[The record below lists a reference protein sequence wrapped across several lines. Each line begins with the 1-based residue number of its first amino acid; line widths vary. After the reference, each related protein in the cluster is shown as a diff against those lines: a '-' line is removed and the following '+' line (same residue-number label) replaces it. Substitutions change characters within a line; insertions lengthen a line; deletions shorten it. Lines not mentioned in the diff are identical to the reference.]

1 MNVRVLV
8 WFAFAAAFAVVVVSA
23 ALAGG
28 HAAPRGPIVGSALSP
43 GDRLWVQRYSGPG
56 ANFDDPRA
64 VGVSPDGS
72 KVFVTGQSNTSAS
85 SDYATVGYDAAT
97 GMQLWAKR
105 YNGPANSFDGAKALG
120 VSPDG
125 STVFVTGQSDG
136 SGGFDYATI
145 AYDAATGTQLWVKR
159 YNGPENRGNVANA
172 LRVSPDG
179 SRVFVTGES
188 IGSGSDFDYATV
200 AYDAATGTQLW
211 VTRYNGPASSSDQAN
226 ALGVS
231 TDGSRV
237 FVTGE
242 SIGSGSAFD
251 YATVAYDATTGTK
264 LWVRRFDGGAPVPP
278 DATNQGH
285 IAHALGVSP
294 DGSRVFVTGE
304 SIGSGNATDYLTIAY
319 NAATG
324 QRSWVKRKNGPANGD
339 DSAKALGVS
348 PDGSRVFVT
357 GFIHGSGSGRDYATV
372 AYGAATGTQQ
382 WIRRY
387 NGRPNDNDSA
397 EALGVSPDG
406 SRVFVTGFSFSF
418 VSNYD
423 YLTVA
428 YNAATGQRS
437 WVKRENGPA
446 FGDDQASALDVS
458 PDGSRLFVTGRS
470 DGLTGPKDYA
480 TVAYSTG

>member
-1 MNVRVLV
+1 MNVRGLV
-8 WFAFAAAFAVVVVSA
+8 WVAVAAALAVVVVST

-56 ANFDDPRA
+56 ANPDDPRA

-85 SDYATVGYDAAT
+85 SDYATVAYDAAT

-105 YNGPANSFDGAKALG
+105 YNGPANFFDGANALG

-125 STVFVTGQSDG
+125 SRVFVTGQSDG
-136 SGGFDYATI
+136 SVGFEYATI

-159 YNGPENRGNVANA
+159 YKGPTGLGNVANA
-172 LRVSPDG
+172 LGVSPDG
-179 SRVFVTGES
+179 SRVFVTGGSAGTGTES
-188 IGSGSDFDYATV
+188 DYATV
-200 AYDAATGTQLW
+200 AYDAATGTQQW
-211 VTRYNGPASSSDQAN
+211 VTRYNGPASRLDQAN

-242 SIGSGSAFD
+242 SIGSGSDFD
-251 YATVAYDATTGTK
+251 YASVAYDATTGTK
-264 LWVRRFDGGAPVPP
+264 LWVRRFNGPA
-278 DATNQGH
+278 NQGDV
-285 IAHALGVSP
+285 AHALGVSP

-304 SIGSGNATDYLTIAY
+304 SIGSGNASDYLTIAY

-324 QRSWVKRKNGPANGD
+324 HRSWVKRKNGAANGE
-339 DSAKALGVS
+339 DSAEALGVS

-357 GFIHGSGSGRDYATV
+357 GFSHGSGSGRDYATV
-372 AYGAATGTQQ
+372 AYGAATGTQR

-397 EALGVSPDG
+397 EALRVSPDG

-470 DGLTGPKDYA
+470 DGLTGPKDYE

>member
-8 WFAFAAAFAVVVVSA
+8 WVAFAAALAVVVVST

-56 ANFDDPRA
+56 ANPDDPRA

-85 SDYATVGYDAAT
+85 SDYATVAYDAAT

-105 YNGPANSFDGAKALG
+105 YNGPANFFDGANALG

-136 SGGFDYATI
+136 SVGFEYATI
-145 AYDAATGTQLWVKR
+145 AYDAATGTQQWVSRFK
-159 YNGPENRGNVANA
+159 GPTGLGNVANA
-172 LRVSPDG
+172 LGVSPDG
-179 SRVFVTGES
+179 SRVFVTGGSAGTGTES
-188 IGSGSDFDYATV
+188 DYATV
-200 AYDAATGTQLW
+200 AYDAATGTQQW
-211 VTRYNGPASSSDQAN
+211 VTRYNGPASRLDQAN

-242 SIGSGSAFD
+242 SIGSGSDFD
-251 YATVAYDATTGTK
+251 YASVAYDATTGTE
-264 LWVRRFDGGAPVPP
+264 LWVRRFNGPA
-278 DATNQGH
+278 NQGD

-304 SIGSGNATDYLTIAY
+304 SIGSGNASDYLTIAY

-324 QRSWVKRKNGPANGD
+324 QRSWVKRKNGPGNGE
-339 DSAKALGVS
+339 DSAEALGVS

-357 GFIHGSGSGRDYATV
+357 GFSHGSGSGRDYATV
-372 AYGAATGTQQ
+372 AYGAATGTQR

-397 EALGVSPDG
+397 EALRVSPDG

-470 DGLTGPKDYA
+470 DGLTGPKDYE

>member
-1 MNVRVLV
+1 MKVGVPV
-8 WFAFAAAFAVVVVSA
+8 WFVFAAALAVVVVST

-28 HAAPRGPIVGSALSP
+28 HAASRGPIFGAALSP

-56 ANFDDPRA
+56 NNFDDPRA

-85 SDYATVGYDAAT
+85 SDYATIAYDATT
-97 GMQLWAKR
+97 GTQLWAKR
-105 YNGPANSFDGAKALG
+105 YNGPANFFDGANALG

-125 STVFVTGQSDG
+125 SKVFVTGQSDG

-145 AYDAATGTQLWVKR
+145 AYDAATGTQQWVTR
-159 YNGPENRGNVANA
+159 YNGSANNVDVANA
-172 LRVSPDG
+172 LGVSPDG

-188 IGSGSDFDYATV
+188 IGSGGDFDYASV
-200 AYDAATGTQLW
+200 AYDAATGTQ
-211 VTRYNGPASSSDQAN
+211 R
-226 ALGVS
+226 
-231 TDGSRV
+231 
-237 FVTGE
+237 
-242 SIGSGSAFD
+242 
-251 YATVAYDATTGTK
+251 
-264 LWVRRFDGGAPVPP
+264 WVRRFNGA
-278 DATNQGH
+278 ANQGD

-304 SIGSGNATDYLTIAY
+304 SIGSGNASDYLTIAY

-324 QRSWVKRKNGPANGD
+324 QRSWMKRKNGPANGED
-339 DSAKALGVS
+339 VANALGVS

-357 GFIHGSGSGRDYATV
+357 GFSHGSGSGRDYATV
-372 AYGAATGTQQ
+372 AYGAATGTQR

-397 EALGVSPDG
+397 EALRVSLDG

-428 YNAATGQRS
+428 YKAATGQRS

-446 FGDDQASALDVS
+446 FGDDQASALGVS

-470 DGLTGPKDYA
+470 DGLTGPKDYE

>member
-8 WFAFAAAFAVVVVSA
+8 WVAFAAALAVVVVST

-28 HAAPRGPIVGSALSP
+28 HAASRGPIFGAALSP

-56 ANFDDPRA
+56 NNFDDPRA

-85 SDYATVGYDAAT
+85 SDYATIAYDATT
-97 GMQLWAKR
+97 GTQLWAKR
-105 YNGPANSFDGAKALG
+105 YNGPANFFDGANALG

-159 YNGPENRGNVANA
+159 YNGPENLGNVAN
-172 LRVSPDG
+172 
-179 SRVFVTGES
+179 
-188 IGSGSDFDYATV
+188 
-200 AYDAATGTQLW
+200 
-211 VTRYNGPASSSDQAN
+211 
-226 ALGVS
+226 
-231 TDGSRV
+231 
-237 FVTGE
+237 
-242 SIGSGSAFD
+242 
-251 YATVAYDATTGTK
+251 
-264 LWVRRFDGGAPVPP
+264 
-278 DATNQGH
+278 
-285 IAHALGVSP
+285 ALGVSP

-304 SIGSGNATDYLTIAY
+304 SIGSGNASDYLTIAY

-324 QRSWVKRKNGPANGD
+324 QRSWMKRKNGPANGED
-339 DSAKALGVS
+339 VANALGVS

-357 GFIHGSGSGRDYATV
+357 GFSHGSGSGRDYATV
-372 AYGAATGTQQ
+372 AYGAATGTQR

-387 NGRPNDNDSA
+387 NGRPNDIDSA

-428 YNAATGQRS
+428 YKAATGQRS

-470 DGLTGPKDYA
+470 DGLTGPKDYE

>member
-8 WFAFAAAFAVVVVSA
+8 WFVFAAALAVVVVST

-28 HAAPRGPIVGSALSP
+28 HAASRGPIFGAALSP
-43 GDRLWVQRYSGPG
+43 GDRLWVQRYSGAGKNPD
-56 ANFDDPRA
+56 APRA

-72 KVFVTGQSNTSAS
+72 KVFVTGQTNTSAS
-85 SDYATVGYDAAT
+85 SDYATIAYDATT
-97 GMQLWAKR
+97 GTQLWAKR
-105 YNGPANSFDGAKALG
+105 YNGPANFFDGANALG

-159 YNGPENRGNVANA
+159 YNGPENLGNVANA
-172 LRVSPDG
+172 LGVSPDG

-188 IGSGSDFDYATV
+188 VGSGSEFDYATV
-200 AYDAATGTQLW
+200 AYDAATGTQQW
-211 VTRYNGPASSSDQAN
+211 VTRYNGSAN
-226 ALGVS
+226 NV
-231 TDGSRV
+231 D
-237 FVTGE
+237 
-242 SIGSGSAFD
+242 
-251 YATVAYDATTGTK
+251 VA
-264 LWVRRFDGGAPVPP
+264 
-278 DATNQGH
+278 N
-285 IAHALGVSP
+285 ALGVSP

-304 SIGSGNATDYLTIAY
+304 SIGSGNASDYLTIAY

-324 QRSWVKRKNGPANGD
+324 QRSWMKRKNGPANGED
-339 DSAKALGVS
+339 VANALGVS

-357 GFIHGSGSGRDYATV
+357 GFSHGSGSGRDYATV
-372 AYGAATGTQQ
+372 AYGAAAGTQR

-428 YNAATGQRS
+428 YKAATGQRS

-470 DGLTGPKDYA
+470 DGLTSGKDYE
-480 TVAYSTG
+480 TVGYSTG

>member
-1 MNVRVLV
+1 MKVRVPV
-8 WFAFAAAFAVVVVSA
+8 WFVFAAALAVVVVST

-28 HAAPRGPIVGSALSP
+28 HAASRGPIFGAALSP
-43 GDRLWVQRYSGPG
+43 GDRLWVQRYSGAGKNPD
-56 ANFDDPRA
+56 APRA

-85 SDYATVGYDAAT
+85 SDYATIAYDATT
-97 GMQLWAKR
+97 GTQLWAKR
-105 YNGPANSFDGAKALG
+105 YNGPANFFDGANALG

-125 STVFVTGQSDG
+125 SKVFVTGQSDG

-159 YNGPENRGNVANA
+159 YDGPENLGNVANA
-172 LRVSPDG
+172 LGVSPDGSRVFVTGESVGSGSEFDYATVAYDAATGTQQWVTRYNGSANNVDVANALGVSADG

-188 IGSGSDFDYATV
+188 IGSGGDFDYASV
-200 AYDAATGTQLW
+200 AYDAATGTQ
-211 VTRYNGPASSSDQAN
+211 R
-226 ALGVS
+226 
-231 TDGSRV
+231 
-237 FVTGE
+237 
-242 SIGSGSAFD
+242 
-251 YATVAYDATTGTK
+251 
-264 LWVRRFDGGAPVPP
+264 WVRRFNGA
-278 DATNQGH
+278 ANQGD

-304 SIGSGNATDYLTIAY
+304 SIGSGNASDYLTIAY

-324 QRSWVKRKNGPANGD
+324 QRSWMKRKNGPANGED
-339 DSAKALGVS
+339 VANALGVS

-357 GFIHGSGSGRDYATV
+357 GFSHGSGSGRDYATV
-372 AYGAATGTQQ
+372 AYGAATGTQR

-397 EALGVSPDG
+397 EALRVSLDG

-418 VSNYD
+418 VSNLD

-428 YNAATGQRS
+428 YKAATGQRS

-470 DGLTGPKDYA
+470 DGLTGPKDYE

>member
-1 MNVRVLV
+1 MNVRVPV
-8 WFAFAAAFAVVVVSA
+8 WFVFAAALAVVVVST

-28 HAAPRGPIVGSALSP
+28 HAASRGPIFGAALSP

-56 ANFDDPRA
+56 NNFDDPRA

-85 SDYATVGYDAAT
+85 SDYATIAYDATT
-97 GMQLWAKR
+97 GTQLWAKR
-105 YNGPANSFDGAKALG
+105 YNGPANFFDGANALG

-125 STVFVTGQSDG
+125 SKVFVTGQSDG

-159 YNGPENRGNVANA
+159 YNGPENLGNVANA
-172 LRVSPDG
+172 LGVSPDGSRVFVTGESVGSGSEFDYATVAYDAATGTQQWVTRYNGSANNVDVANALGVSADG

-188 IGSGSDFDYATV
+188 IGSGGDFDYASV
-200 AYDAATGTQLW
+200 AYDAATGTQ
-211 VTRYNGPASSSDQAN
+211 R
-226 ALGVS
+226 
-231 TDGSRV
+231 
-237 FVTGE
+237 
-242 SIGSGSAFD
+242 
-251 YATVAYDATTGTK
+251 
-264 LWVRRFDGGAPVPP
+264 WVRRFNGA
-278 DATNQGH
+278 ANQGD

-304 SIGSGNATDYLTIAY
+304 SIGSGNASDYLTIAY

-324 QRSWVKRKNGPANGD
+324 QRSWMKRKNGPANGED
-339 DSAKALGVS
+339 VANALGVS

-357 GFIHGSGSGRDYATV
+357 GFSHGSGSGRDYATV
-372 AYGAATGTQQ
+372 AYGAATGTQR

-397 EALGVSPDG
+397 EALRVSLDG

-428 YNAATGQRS
+428 YKAATGQRS

-446 FGDDQASALDVS
+446 FGDDQAGALDVS

-470 DGLTGPKDYA
+470 DGLTSGKDYE
-480 TVAYSTG
+480 TVGYSTG

>member
-1 MNVRVLV
+1 
-8 WFAFAAAFAVVVVSA
+8 
-23 ALAGG
+23 
-28 HAAPRGPIVGSALSP
+28 
-43 GDRLWVQRYSGPG
+43 
-56 ANFDDPRA
+56 
-64 VGVSPDGS
+64 
-72 KVFVTGQSNTSAS
+72 
-85 SDYATVGYDAAT
+85 
-97 GMQLWAKR
+97 
-105 YNGPANSFDGAKALG
+105 
-120 VSPDG
+120 
-125 STVFVTGQSDG
+125 
-136 SGGFDYATI
+136 
-145 AYDAATGTQLWVKR
+145 
-159 YNGPENRGNVANA
+159 
-172 LRVSPDG
+172 
-179 SRVFVTGES
+179 
-188 IGSGSDFDYATV
+188 
-200 AYDAATGTQLW
+200 
-211 VTRYNGPASSSDQAN
+211 
-226 ALGVS
+226 
-231 TDGSRV
+231 V

-278 DATNQGH
+278 DATNQGD

>member
-8 WFAFAAAFAVVVVSA
+8 WVAFAAALAVVVVST

-56 ANFDDPRA
+56 AKPDDPRA

-85 SDYATVGYDAAT
+85 SDYATVAYDAAT

-105 YNGPANSFDGAKALG
+105 YNGPANFFDGANALG

-136 SGGFDYATI
+136 SVGFEYATI
-145 AYDAATGTQLWVKR
+145 AYDAATGTQQWVSRFK
-159 YNGPENRGNVANA
+159 GPTGLGNVANA
-172 LRVSPDG
+172 LGVSPDG
-179 SRVFVTGES
+179 SRVFVTGGSAGTGTES
-188 IGSGSDFDYATV
+188 DYATV
-200 AYDAATGTQLW
+200 AYDAATGTQQW
-211 VTRYNGPASSSDQAN
+211 VTRYNGPASRLDQAN

-242 SIGSGSAFD
+242 SIGSGSDFD
-251 YATVAYDATTGTK
+251 YASVAYDATTGTE
-264 LWVRRFDGGAPVPP
+264 LWVRRFNGPA
-278 DATNQGH
+278 NQGD

-304 SIGSGNATDYLTIAY
+304 SIGSGNASDYLTIAY

-324 QRSWVKRKNGPANGD
+324 QRSWVKRKNGPANGE
-339 DSAKALGVS
+339 DSAEALGVS

-357 GFIHGSGSGRDYATV
+357 GFSHGSGSGRDYATV
-372 AYGAATGTQQ
+372 AYGAATGTQR

-397 EALGVSPDG
+397 EALRVSPDG

-470 DGLTGPKDYA
+470 DGLTGPKDYE